1 MALIHDI
8 QKLKEDVTEIKTKVA
23 TLEVKI
29 AIFAG
34 LGSTVGAAIA
44 AVIVKGV

>member
-1 MALIHDI
+1 MPLVEDV
-8 QKLKEDVTEIKTKVA
+8 KELRKDVTEIRTKVA
-23 TLEVKI
+23 TMEVKI

-44 AVIVKGV
+44 AVIVKGI